1 MRHSRGFAAAL
12 SALAVVGVAAGCGGH
27 SNKSSGS
34 SVPNAPGRILGY
46 DDSKSQLLTESLAV
60 TQRTLIPGSVSA
72 APNTSADNKYLVT
85 YNGDG
90 MFKVTATGVQKVHS
104 PVMLTTNSD
113 RSIPGQPFLDH
124 NRYIL
129 APTNG
134 SKNGLVKA
142 VPLHG
147 GKSVVLGRADDETG
161 DPTAVA
167 AYATIAKGPQV
178 TDFSEESAQLQPD
191 GSIVRM
197 TVGHAPHT
205 LMTAKT
211 FEQLGGLPS
220 NSELLMYAEPSPDG
234 RQVLV
239 SANPINA
246 ANPRTVYVVI
256 KPDGTMGAK
265 LVGAHLTGGY
275 WSNDGSKI
283 AFFNN
288 ANQLVIWQP
297 STNVSTTVPLPRQSS
312 GWYSCIWSPDNNW
325 FGCAGGH
332 AVVRG
337 DPTTR
342 LLVDLATKKTATV
355 PTGDYPV
362 VWLTGS

>member
-1 MRHSRGFAAAL
+1 
-12 SALAVVGVAAGCGGH
+12 
-27 SNKSSGS
+27 
-34 SVPNAPGRILGY
+34 
-46 DDSKSQLLTESLAV
+46 
-60 TQRTLIPGSVSA
+60 
-72 APNTSADNKYLVT
+72 
-85 YNGDG
+85 
-90 MFKVTATGVQKVHS
+90 
-104 PVMLTTNSD
+104 
-113 RSIPGQPFLDH
+113 
-124 NRYIL
+124 
-129 APTNG
+129 
-134 SKNGLVKA
+134 
-142 VPLHG
+142 
-147 GKSVVLGRADDETG
+147 
-161 DPTAVA
+161 
-167 AYATIAKGPQV
+167 
-178 TDFSEESAQLQPD
+178 
-191 GSIVRM
+191 
-197 TVGHAPHT
+197 
-205 LMTAKT
+205 
-211 FEQLGGLPS
+211 
-220 NSELLMYAEPSPDG
+220 MYAEPSPDG

-297 STNVSTTVPLPRQSS
+297 STNVSTTDPLPRQSS